1 VTAGSEDPAVFVCEG
16 PRKKTQRTIR
26 TQPPVLACYDPN
38 QRVHRKKMGRMSTTN
53 SLEAFIAALAEGH
66 DDLPSRIRTVTHSV
80 KSNDDLVKIHAHFL
94 PFRGGQPTVEEFV
107 NLLSFKLVPFCL
119 HRKYISGVQGKWAGL
134 APAKI
139 HQSAIQLQQRAID
152 LFKRAHKNTNRNGEF
167 GELIAYLLIES
178 VLKAPQFVAKMS
190 LKTSPQMPVH
200 GSDGIHIS
208 YDEEAEEL
216 RLYWGESKC
225 YSSVNAAIKNATTS
239 VADNLQF
246 QKMSHELF
254 LVEQY
259 FDQAGFPEKF
269 REAILSFLDPYDENY
284 NKRADVSVVLIA
296 FDFAVYAK
304 IKSLKPNEVEQKF
317 VSELRAALKLYARQ
331 LDKLLKEQG
340 VTQHNMEVL
349 FLPLPSVDQMRSLFQ
364 DKIGWTP

>member
-1 VTAGSEDPAVFVCEG
+1 
-16 PRKKTQRTIR
+16 
-26 TQPPVLACYDPN
+26 
-38 QRVHRKKMGRMSTTN
+38 M
-53 SLEAFIAALAEGH
+53 EAFIAALAEGH
-66 DDLPSRIRTVTHSV
+66 DDLPPRIRTVTHST
-80 KSNDDLVKIHAHFL
+80 KSNNDLVRIHAHFL
-94 PFRGGQPTVEEFV
+94 SFRAGQPTVEEFV

-119 HRKYISGVQGKWAGL
+119 HRKYISAVQGDWATLTPG
-134 APAKI
+134 KI
-139 HQSAIQLQQRAID
+139 QQSAIQLNQKAID
-152 LFKRAHKNTNRNGEF
+152 LFKRAHKKTNRNGEF

-208 YDEEAEEL
+208 YDERAEEL

-225 YSSVNAAIKNATTS
+225 YSSVKAAIKNAVTS
-239 VADNLQF
+239 VADNLEH

-259 FDQAGFPEKF
+259 FDQADFPEKF
-269 REAILSFLDPYDENY
+269 KKAILSFLNPYDENY
-284 NKRADVSVVLIA
+284 NKRTDVSVVLIV

-317 VSELRAALKLYARQ
+317 VSELCTALKLYADQ
-331 LDKLLKEQG
+331 FDKLLKKHD
-340 VTQHNMEVL
+340 VKQHNMEVF